1 MPQSK
6 RGEEYRHLAQE
17 CRSVAR
23 TLSTP
28 EARSDM
34 LAMADQWERLAKI
47 YDHATSLREPP
58 ADEDQQ

>member
-6 RGEEYRHLAQE
+6 RAEEYRHLAQE

-47 YDHATSLREPP
+47 YDMRRT
-58 ADEDQQ
+58 